1 MSAARRLLDKL
12 RVSAARRR
20 LAPARVRGCRRVL
33 AGARA
38 TVPVVVATAQ
48 EKSVPIQLRAIGT
61 VQPTESVTVRS
72 RVGGTLTKIH
82 FKEGQDVREGDL
94 LFTIDAR
101 PMQAEL
107 RQAEANLA
115 RSTGELENAQRE
127 AQRYE
132 ELVRKGFVAQSQYEQ
147 IRTRARSLE
156 ATVRADRAVVQNA
169 RVQTGYATIRAPMRG
184 RTGAVQVHEGSL
196 IAPNHTALVL
206 INELTPVEIGFA
218 LPERH
223 LPAVQRYRAGQGR
236 LAVDAVSPKSS
247 ERIARGE
254 LTFIDNRV
262 DPATGTIQLKATFAN
277 DPIMLWPGQFMN
289 VVLTLATEPAVVVP
303 APAVQ
308 TGQQGRY
315 VFVVKPGATVD
326 SRPVDAGREVEGQI
340 VIAQGVK
347 PGETV
352 VTEGQLRLFPGA
364 KVQAQ
369 AEPPAAASPP
379 TAPPAKQ

>member
-1 MSAARRLLDKL
+1 M
-12 RVSAARRR
+12 
-20 LAPARVRGCRRVL
+20 
-33 AGARA
+33 
-38 TVPVVVATAQ
+38 
-48 EKSVPIQLRAIGT
+48 
-61 VQPTESVTVRS
+61 
-72 RVGGTLTKIH
+72 
-82 FKEGQDVREGDL
+82 
-94 LFTIDAR
+94 
-101 PMQAEL
+101 
-107 RQAEANLA
+107 
-115 RSTGELENAQRE
+115 
-127 AQRYE
+127 
-132 ELVRKGFVAQSQYEQ
+132 
-147 IRTRARSLE
+147 
-156 ATVRADRAVVQNA
+156 
-169 RVQTGYATIRAPMRG
+169 
-184 RTGAVQVHEGSL
+184 HEGSL